1 MPPKVKKSPG
11 GKKKSRASKR
21 PSQTNLANADNG
33 GRGRKT
39 ERSVMQ
45 TLEQEE
51 ITSNDPV
58 AAPKRSTAQPPQPI
72 PPAQATNVKQ
82 KDMGTKTVM
91 LPPPPPPAMPLP
103 VVPQQMPVAAPQTIP
118 PPNAMPPAPRPPQPP
133 AQGSQ
138 MPQASPQVQSP
149 MPPVPRPPP
158 GVVNQSLASPSP
170 SAAQI
175 APKAA
180 MMMPQPVVTAPQPIS
195 PSPQPGPEA
204 AIRKLSRE
212 KDDGSVDCAETS
224 DKKKKTDVVNSW
236 IRLVLQN
243 GVEGLRK
250 EYRDSFN
257 EAPMERATAFLDNPT
272 RNRYHNIPC
281 CDTTRVKLADDPYFY
296 IHANLVSSGPNP
308 RRFICTQAP
317 LNGTIE
323 DFWKMVIVSGLE
335 YIVMLCELV
344 EKGKPKSAEYFPV
357 KLGDTMKIG
366 KLCTITKES
375 SVDIDKILTMS
386 TMRISKPGDNAVAR
400 TVKHI
405 HWHNWPDHGV
415 PDNFLSPFRLLT
427 VVKSCPKP
435 VVVHCSAGVGRT
447 GTLVLILII
456 LESICLPDFL
466 GVPRLLTKL
475 RDERFKSIQTE
486 MQYLYVHRCILE
498 YLVLKKYTYSRED
511 YSKFSKDY
519 DQVLA
524 GCGEK

>member
-1 MPPKVKKSPG
+1 MPPKAKKPPA
-11 GKKKSRASKR
+11 GKKKSKASKR
-21 PSQTNLANADNG
+21 PSQTNLNVDN
-33 GRGRKT
+33 GRGRRNT

-51 ITSNDPV
+51 PTANNDGV
-58 AAPKRSTAQPPQPI
+58 QK
-72 PPAQATNVKQ
+72 PANAKP
-82 KDMGTKTVM
+82 KDMTRTMM
-91 LPPPPPPAMPLP
+91 LPPAPMPN
-103 VVPQQMPVAAPQTIP
+103 QIP
-118 PPNAMPPAPRPPQPP
+118 PSTPQVPLPP

-138 MPQASPQVQSP
+138 MPQVAPQMNPLVPPSRPPPQLPAQGSQIPQMQMPLAAP
-149 MPPVPRPPP
+149 MPPAPRPPP

-170 SAAQI
+170 SPSQAQLG
-175 APKAA
+175 PTK
-180 MMMPQPVVTAPQPIS
+180 PPVVPPQQAVVAQ
-195 PSPQPGPEA
+195 PSPAPPVPPQEPF
-204 AIRKLSRE
+204 RKASRE
-212 KDDGSVDCAETS
+212 KDDGSVDMAETS
-224 DKKKKTDVVNSW
+224 DKKKKTDVINSW
-236 IRLVLQN
+236 LRLVLQS
-243 GVEGLRK
+243 GVEGLKK

-257 EAPMERATAFLDNPT
+257 EAPMERATVFLDNPT

-344 EKGKPKSAEYFPV
+344 EKGKPKSAEYFPL
-357 KLGDTMKIG
+357 KIGDTMKIG

-375 SVDIDKILTMS
+375 SVDIDKTLSMS
-386 TMRISKPGDNAVAR
+386 TMRISKPGDNNVAKI
-400 TVKHI
+400 VKHI
-405 HWHNWPDHGV
+405 HWRNWPDHGV

-427 VVKSCPKP
+427 VVKSCTKP

-447 GTLVLILII
+447 GTLVLILIV
-456 LESICLPDFL
+456 LESLCAPDFL

-498 YLVLKKYTYSRED
+498 YLVLKKYTYSRDD
-511 YSKFSKDY
+511 YNKFAKEY
-519 DQVLA
+519 EQTLA
-524 GCGEK
+524 ACAKE